1 MLSVIVGAA
10 AFKGTGAAALITVG
24 LPESNCMY
32 RSACTVHLHH
42 SQRGLHP
49 ASIGCLS
56 SLSVSRAVRPCAL
69 ACRWSSSRSR
79 RSSTCSGG
87 LGLTWYGGGLLACPP
102 PSPHVCP
109 YCMTHHALLR
119 PSSSLTTPCTW
130 DHGTWIAGGGP
141 RSHATRW
148 HEEGGCSP
156 LKCFVSV

>member
-87 LGLTWYGGGLLACPP
+87 LGLTWYDGGLLACPS
-102 PSPHVCP
+102 PSPHVSVAPDPSWLHDSPCP
-109 YCMTHHALLR
+109 PPSRHHA
-119 PSSSLTTPCTW
+119 PGTTAPGSCT
-130 DHGTWIAGGGP
+130 GLQVGGP
-141 RSHATRW
+141 EATLL
-148 HEEGGCSP
+148 GGTKKVGA
-156 LKCFVSV
+156 LL